1 MSMLY
6 EGHYWRADLRVFA
19 HKKCYKISLN
29 LKHMAPNVA
38 VEWPLKPCIN
48 LNAILLI
55 LSKDIKLWGSV
66 KVWEKLTNCQP
77 DEIIKRVERIHGME
91 AQGHTWRVFV
101 KISKLG
107 RKEISGGGKALT
119 YSQHLASRVRKK
131 LLEDWQNREQH
142 KEYQPTD
149 CFMHFGIFKKCEKHN
164 TSAHQQISSL
174 LRVLGK
180 IMWLL
185 RIINKLNGKS
195 SKKNTNNW

>member
-19 HKKCYKISLN
+19 HNKCYKISLN

-38 VEWPLKPCIN
+38 QGWPLNPCIK
-48 LNAILLI
+48 LNNILTL
-55 LSKDIKLWGSV
+55 LDRHKKIKLWGSV
-66 KVWEKLTNCQP
+66 KVREKLTNCQP

-119 YSQHLASRVRKK
+119 YSQHLGSRVRKK

-149 CFMHFGIFKKCEKHN
+149 CFMHFGMLKKGEKHN
-164 TSAHQQISSL
+164 TQYEQTMK
-174 LRVLGK
+174 RV
-180 IMWLL
+180 
-185 RIINKLNGKS
+185 
-195 SKKNTNNW
+195 